1 MFKYNLIERYNK
13 LIKIMIN
20 LELEL
25 LENNSEKMQNALD
38 ILTDQS
44 ILIARLIDNIEDFE
58 NV

>member
-1 MFKYNLIERYNK
+1 MFKQNLISRYNK

-44 ILIARLIDNIEDFE
+44 ILIARLVDNIEEFE

>member
-1 MFKYNLIERYNK
+1 
-13 LIKIMIN
+13 MIN

-44 ILIARLIDNIEDFE
+44 ILIARLVDNIEEFE

>member
-1 MFKYNLIERYNK
+1 MFKRTLIERYNK

-25 LENNSEKMQNALD
+25 LENNSEKLQNALD

-44 ILIARLIDNIEDFE
+44 ILIARLIENIGEFED
-58 NV
+58 V

>member
-1 MFKYNLIERYNK
+1 
-13 LIKIMIN
+13 MIN

-25 LENNSEKMQNALD
+25 LENNSEKLQNALD

-44 ILIARLIDNIEDFE
+44 ILIARLIENIGEFE